1 MGARELLNRLFWTAV
16 SAAGGVLI
24 AAPALGLDALQA
36 AGTAALI
43 AVVNLLTLEARRRT
57 GQTPDA

>member
-1 MGARELLNRLFWTAV
+1 MTTRDLLNRLFWTAV
-16 SAAGGVLI
+16 SAAGGVI
-24 AAPALGLDALQA
+24 VAAPALGLDVAQA

-57 GQTPDA
+57 GSDS